1 MNKDDIKLSDKEIAI
16 GRRNVKTKILVDK
29 LNKQSVDNI
38 KNEKNIAAPIK
49 KVTKKYNYT
58 KKTGRPKIQ
67 LDYDKIYS
75 LAQVMATYIEIADIL
90 GVSVSKLEN
99 DAEFKRIYKKGTNT
113 GRTSLRR
120 YQFIQA
126 QTNPTMA
133 IWLGKQWLGQKD
145 IPESEDDK
153 VKVFIKNDLPKII
166 NDNLRDDPDEDL
178 EV

>member
-1 MNKDDIKLSDKEIAI
+1 MNDKEIAI
-16 GRRNVKTKILVDK
+16 KKRNAKTKILVDK
-29 LNKQSVDNI
+29 LNKETVDNI
-38 KNEKNIAAPIK
+38 VDNIVDTPVKKNKG
-49 KVTKKYNYT
+49 
-58 KKTGRPKIQ
+58 GRPKTI

-75 LAQVMATYIEIADIL
+75 LAQVMATYDEIANVL
-90 GVSVSKLEN
+90 GVSISKLEN
-99 DAEFKRIYKKGTNT
+99 DDEFKRVYKKGTDT

-126 QTNPTMA
+126 QNNPTMA
-133 IWLGKQWLGQKD
+133 IWLGKQWLGQRD
-145 IPESEDDK
+145 IPESEDEK